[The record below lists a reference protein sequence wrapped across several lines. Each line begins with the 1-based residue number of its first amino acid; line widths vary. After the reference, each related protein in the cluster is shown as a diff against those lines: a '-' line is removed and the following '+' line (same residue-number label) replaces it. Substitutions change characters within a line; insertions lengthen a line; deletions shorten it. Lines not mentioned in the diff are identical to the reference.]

1 MEGVRKALNVLR
13 DYYGSGEEAASM
25 IQDDSEFGAFMQQ
38 PKAPEKHEKN
48 TGAGQSIISI
58 LEVCESDFA
67 TNLSKEETEEADE
80 AAAYEEITQ
89 ENKMSKTTKEQEVKY
104 KTQEAAGLDKSISQ
118 LSSDRDSTNTELKAV
133 NEYFA
138 KISERC
144 VAKPESYEDRKA
156 RREAE
161 VNGLKEALNVLE
173 NEAAFVQ
180 RKSRRGSRHHF
191 MA

>member
-1 MEGVRKALNVLR
+1 ML
-13 DYYGSGEEAASM
+13 
-25 IQDDSEFGAFMQQ
+25 QDDDKFGSFMQQ
-38 PKAPEKHEKN
+38 PKAPEKHEKS
-48 TGAGQSIISI
+48 TGAGQNIIGI

-67 TNLSKEETEEADE
+67 TNLSKD
-80 AAAYEEITQ
+80 
-89 ENKMSKTTKEQEVKY
+89 

-161 VNGLKEALNVLE
+161 
-173 NEAAFVQ
+173 
-180 RKSRRGSRHHF
+180 
-191 MA
+191 